1 MDGDSRM
8 KWDVHYGISFGA
20 ATFQSFGHVE
30 VDAEN
35 CIDAMEIASQQKP
48 KIKDYDLIALKK
60 VQPTTEDDES
70 GGTEGGPYCRHP
82 KYPPGGGSD

>member
-1 MDGDSRM
+1 M

-20 ATFQSFGHVE
+20 ATFQSFGHIE

-35 CIDAMEIASQQKP
+35 YIDAMEIASQQKP

-70 GGTEGGPYCRHP
+70 GGTEGGPYNRHP

>member
-1 MDGDSRM
+1 M

-20 ATFQSFGHVE
+20 ATFQSFGHIEVE
-30 VDAEN
+30 AKN
-35 CIDAMEIASQQKP
+35 CIDAMEIAGEQKP

-60 VQPTTEDDES
+60 APPTTEDDES

-82 KYPPGGGSD
+82 KYPPGGDQD